1 MNKLAIIIPYYKI
14 TFFEDCL
21 NSLVNQ
27 TNKNFNVYIG
37 NDNSPNDPKEL
48 IEKYSDQLQINYKK
62 FDDNLGKDNLVLQW
76 DRCIN
81 MSKQEEWIQFLD
93 SDDIIKSTKLETIEN
108 IDNSINFIYSDFH
121 MLENNILLPPF
132 VNISKFQFNLN
143 NLIKYWDD
151 GFNVPIHCPIFNK
164 ELINN
169 IYFINEFKLHEDWL
183 FWVTIFAQNKIE
195 IEYVRKPLAIY
206 RNHGKSNTKNQL
218 KMRDNLYAVYLYA
231 YNYVL
236 GTVEKELLFQ
246 SILKK
251 YTDCKYSNSF
261 ILQQLEKINNSKYF
275 KLRKFIYKSFKL

>member
-1 MNKLAIIIPYYKI
+1 MNKPLISVIVPCYNQAQYMDECLQSVLDQTYQNWECIIVN
-14 TFFEDCL
+14 DG
-21 NSLVNQ
+21 SLDHTEQVALEW
-27 TNKNFNVYIG
+27 TKKDTRFIYLK
-37 NDNSPNDPKEL
+37 KENGGVA
-48 IEKYSDQLQINYKK
+48 SAR
-62 FDDNLGKDNLVLQW
+62 NLGIENA
-76 DRCIN
+76 RG
-81 MSKQEEWIQFLD
+81 EWIQFLD